1 MCFASAIFTV
11 FTVSQIELLIIKKVN
26 KFGNTT
32 SDPSSGVFRKHDTN
46 I

>member
-1 MCFASAIFTV
+1 MYLASAIFIV
-11 FTVSQIELLIIKKVN
+11 FSVSQIELLIIKKVN

-32 SDPSSGVFRKHDTN
+32 SDPSSEVFRKHDTN